1 MIYSDKPDPDGVGD
15 FITEQ
20 SEEADNHV
28 FCRSSSDYQEHND
41 RFKFKL
47 KDRSFSRQYAHLY
60 SERLMTMRP
69 KLSKAAQDKWG
80 LEFPIRKLH
89 ELVHGEKCIVIGT
102 LFKHMELR
110 PSILKE
116 VSEEHN
122 LMPQPIRSKYTEEN
136 DILILEDELQRI
148 FLIGDIKASTS
159 VTGPVIAVFGKEP
172 ENDAGKFYVEEYC
185 FQHLPNQLPRPIIEN
200 DRYIAFISGIEIGG
214 KQEKLFQ
221 LQLFIDL
228 VTGQLGD
235 EGQQKATSQ
244 IVRVIVAGNS
254 LSQSTQDKDS
264 LNKVTNQGFRYIA
277 FISGI
282 EIGGKQEKLF
292 QLQLFID
299 LVTGQLG
306 DEGQQKATS
315 QIVRVIVAGN
325 SLCQSTQDKDS
336 LNKAKYLTKKTA
348 AGSVEAIKSL
358 DDVLVQLASCV
369 DVDIMA
375 GEFDPSNHT
384 LPQQQLHRC
393 MFPQANSY
401 QTLHNVTNPYDF
413 SVSGVRILGS
423 SGQPIDDIYRYS
435 DIDNRLDMLEKTL
448 EWGHVAPTAPDTLG
462 CYPFYKED
470 PFIIS
475 ECPHVYFAANQ
486 KDFDSRIHKGA
497 DGQEVLLLTV
507 PKFCET
513 STCVLVNLRNLE
525 CQPITFDANFST
537 DMSADSSPEQDK

>member
-264 LNKVTNQGFRYIA
+264 LNK
-277 FISGI
+277 
-282 EIGGKQEKLF
+282 
-292 QLQLFID
+292 
-299 LVTGQLG
+299 
-306 DEGQQKATS
+306 
-315 QIVRVIVAGN
+315 
-325 SLCQSTQDKDS
+325 
-336 LNKAKYLTKKTA
+336 AKYLTKKTA